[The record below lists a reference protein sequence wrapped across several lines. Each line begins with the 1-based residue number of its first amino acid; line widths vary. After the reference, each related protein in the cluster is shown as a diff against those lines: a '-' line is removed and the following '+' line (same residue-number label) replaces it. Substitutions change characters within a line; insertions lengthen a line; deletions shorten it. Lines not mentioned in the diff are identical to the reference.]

1 MLNPADLSA
10 LLIKLDDYLNSEE
23 VQSLPLDEALAQL
36 VALNDVKKEL
46 ASIYDSYSAKMTHR
60 MQSENST
67 IITLRSGEEIK
78 CMTGAP
84 RKKWDNEN
92 LMSAV
97 YDRIHQSSVD
107 MDTGEVGLSDKEI
120 VIKLLDYLSP
130 SYWRVKAL
138 NDIGINADM
147 YCETGEP
154 KTNVAIYGSKK
165 GDK

>member
-23 VQSLPLDEALAQL
+23 VQSLPLDEALSQL
-36 VALNDVKKEL
+36 VALNDAKKEL
-46 ASIYDSYSAKMTHR
+46 ASVYDSYAAKMTHR

-92 LMSAV
+92 LMSTV

-107 MDTGEVGLSDKEI
+107 MDTGEVGLSGKEI

>member
-1 MLNPADLSA
+1 VLNPADLSA

-23 VQSLPLDEALAQL
+23 VQSLPLDEALSQL
-36 VALNDVKKEL
+36 VALNDAKKEL
-46 ASIYDSYSAKMTHR
+46 ASVYDSYAAKMTHR

-107 MDTGEVGLSDKEI
+107 MDTGEVGLSGKEI

-147 YCETGEP
+147 YCETGES